1 MDNKKEKSKDLIEL
15 ANYKEN
21 LVINDDDKYFLKV
34 AKYFIKYEDESK
46 VAEELRDIIKFYDK
60 KEVPRRTTKEDIKLL
75 IDRIIDDGFIEY
87 YQTKRR
93 LQVENEY
100 MHLSLEDLIKEPSDL
115 EIVERNENKE
125 KEMQEI
131 EKELEE
137 FKTIIKMINIILE
150 NRLNNDI

>member
-60 KEVPRRTTKEDIKLL
+60 KEVPRRTT
-75 IDRIIDDGFIEY
+75 
-87 YQTKRR
+87 
-93 LQVENEY
+93 
-100 MHLSLEDLIKEPSDL
+100 
-115 EIVERNENKE
+115 
-125 KEMQEI
+125 
-131 EKELEE
+131 
-137 FKTIIKMINIILE
+137 
-150 NRLNNDI
+150 

>member
-21 LVINDDDKYFLKV
+21 LVINDDDKYILKV

-60 KEVPRRTTKEDIKLL
+60 KEVPRRTTKEDIKS
-75 IDRIIDDGFIEY
+75 IIDFITKDSFEEHY
-87 YQTKRR
+87 RTKRR
-93 LQVENEY
+93 RQVESDY
-100 MHLSLEDLIKEPSDL
+100 AYLSLEDLIEEPSDL
-115 EIVERNENKE
+115 KIVERNENKE

-131 EKELEE
+131 EKEFEE
-137 FKTIIKMINIILE
+137 LKTIIKMINIILQ